1 MIKRGSPAPP
11 RRRGSVAVETGIVLP
26 LFLLMVLGTFEYSRF
41 IMLRNLADNAVREGA
56 RAAVVHSYDYTTAQI
71 QSVVTSRLA
80 GQDGQVSN
88 LSIQVFKADPTTGA
102 NLDAWTNARFG
113 DWIMVKA
120 TGTYTPALPS
130 LLRMGNTM
138 TVNGQSM
145 MRCEAN

>member
-56 RAAVVHSYDYTTAQI
+56 RAAVVHTYDYTTSQI
-71 QSVVTSRLA
+71 QSEVTSKLA

-113 DWIMVKA
+113 DWIMVQI
-120 TGTYTPALPS
+120 TGNYTPAVPR
-130 LLRMGNTM
+130 LLYMGNTIP
-138 TVNGQSM
+138 VSARAM